1 MKLDT
6 IYKFKSQLGESTF
19 FKGKLGLFKNND
31 YITILKDPSYNELQ
45 GLMNKSSK
53 NELRGLITYSEYGNE
68 EYYFWDASLLN
79 HYGFYQKFGF
89 GDDDGDI
96 NFILTKDSILF
107 PQWMM
112 YPKDFG
118 IKDKDKLYNIQCDME
133 MVTNDY
139 VIKKLYPN
147 GFKIGVGY

>member
-6 IYKFKSQLGESTF
+6 IYNFKPQLGESIF
-19 FKGKLGLFKNND
+19 FKGKMNLFKNND
-31 YITILKDPSYNELQ
+31 YITVLKDPTTTELQ
-45 GLMNKSSK
+45 GLMNRSSK
-53 NELRGLITYSEYGNE
+53 HELRGLITYSENGNE

-89 GDDDGDI
+89 GDDDGDV

-112 YPKDFG
+112 NPKEFG

-133 MVTNDY
+133 MVTEDY

-147 GFKIGVGY
+147 GFKLGVSY